1 MKKINHNLMR
11 VILEFKKSQDTQ
23 DYPEIIKHLQ
33 TALKWHVLPG
43 LDSSFHPAQLKSQD
57 FKRYCSRLPINR
69 LNPDSILDI
78 FEKSFDAAV
87 AAGQLSK
94 STKGNYSSALGR
106 FLAWMREQT
115 WYLELFPQPLPAKA
129 PAYVRINGRKPP
141 TCTLHERQYGL
152 KQEELPNHIL
162 NELEAWKRFW
172 LQSSSLPENPDE
184 SPPSTSEKQKL
195 SQEQRRLKREERRN
209 LAASSGHGFSKPKV
223 IKISLSTLQRYSS
236 NFCRFWGWCIR
247 FEGYDLSE
255 INMEL
260 VTDPI
265 FLQDYADW
273 LISQRGCS
281 YSEAAKLVQAA
292 ISVAKWLAFE
302 QSYRRDWSDIPIVVT
317 LQALRAGYTESY
329 RDEKPQ
335 LDEQKWSGR
344 EINHSQA
351 RCVVQYLYQC
361 CAKLSNSGNKRR
373 LSALVEAWQVY
384 LMVKILTYAP
394 VRQEE
399 LRKLRLGNSLIKLQD
414 SKGIER
420 YAVRIKNHKNFHKTG
435 KFRYYPLPSILTQD
449 LDTWLN
455 VIRPMAI
462 KAPQTLES
470 WLLFWGRK
478 ESEIEHL
485 QKRLEQA
492 QNGSMSDPVK
502 NLENYIAQLNKKLN
516 GLKTRIAYWEQAA
529 SNASVCDHVFFT
541 LGGNRPGSFAKP
553 YDDDHLSCITG
564 LVSRAVGRATKALF
578 GQECFLNP
586 HGFRN
591 IGSKHL
597 RKCGKGVHKDAFSAL
612 AGHSVEIDDEYAA
625 QITSD
630 YELIEDIVDDWWE
643 ENFDS

>member
-1 MKKINHNLMR
+1 MKKNQRNLMST
-11 VILEFKKSQDTQ
+11 ISEFKHSQDAQ

-33 TALKWHVLPG
+33 TALRWHVLPEV
-43 LDSSFHPAQLKSQD
+43 DSSFYPDKLKAQE

-69 LNPDSILDI
+69 LSPDAILDI
-78 FEKSFDAAV
+78 FENNFDAAV
-87 AAGQLSK
+87 AAGRLSK

-115 WYLELFPQPLPAKA
+115 WYLEMFPQPLPAKA
-129 PAYVRINGRKPP
+129 PAHVRVNGRKPP
-141 TCTLHERQYGL
+141 TCTRQERQYGL
-152 KQEELPNHIL
+152 RKEELPDHIL
-162 NELEAWKRFW
+162 SELEAWKRFW
-172 LQSSSLPENPDE
+172 LESSSLPEDPHE
-184 SPPSTSEKQKL
+184 SPPITENQKH
-195 SQEQRRLKREERRN
+195 SQEQRRLKREQRRN
-209 LAASSGHGFSKPKV
+209 LAASAGHGFEKPKI
-223 IKISLSTLQRYSS
+223 IKISASTLRRYSG
-236 NFCRFWGWCIR
+236 NFCRFFGWCTHI
-247 FEGYDLSE
+247 EGYDLSE
-255 INMEL
+255 L
-260 VTDPI
+260 SLKLLTDPI

-273 LISQRGCS
+273 LLTERGCS
-281 YSEAAKLVQAA
+281 HSEAAKLVQAA
-292 ISVAKWLAFE
+292 ISVAKWLSFE
-302 QSYRRDWSDIPIVVT
+302 QSTRRDWSDIPVVVS

-329 RDEKPQ
+329 REQKPQ
-335 LDEQKWSGR
+335 LDEKKWSNR

-351 RCVVQYLYQC
+351 RRVAQYLYSC

-373 LSALVEAWQVY
+373 LSALVEAWQVF
-384 LMVKILTYAP
+384 LMVKILVYAP

-399 LRKLRLGNSLIKLQD
+399 LRKLQVGSTLIKVKD
-414 SKGIER
+414 SLGVER
-420 YAVRIKNHKNFHKTG
+420 YAVRIKNHKNFNKTG

-455 VIRPMAI
+455 IIRPMAI
-462 KAPQTLES
+462 EAPQSLES
-470 WLLFWGRK
+470 WLSFWGRK
-478 ESEIEHL
+478 ESEIEQL

-492 QNGSMSDPVK
+492 ENGLMSEPIK
-502 NLENYIAQLNKKLN
+502 NQENYIAQLNKKLN
-516 GLKTRIAYWEQAA
+516 GLKSRIVYWEQAA
-529 SNASVCDHVFFT
+529 ANALVFDYVFFS

-597 RKCGKGVHKDAFSAL
+597 RKCGKGGHKGAFSAL

-630 YELIEDIVDDWWE
+630 YELIEDIVDHWWQE
-643 ENFDS
+643 DFES